1 MYNSG
6 EHSLLSFLRYQ
17 MVDNYV
23 LAMNIKSASFDAAVT
38 VGRITC
44 LSLFPWETA
53 EKTSLNFHGTEWR
66 LLRMIHIAWVLDLYS
81 EVSESLKWT
90 DLVGLNQFISM
101 FSSQKYMPIGFL
113 G

>member
-6 EHSLLSFLRYQ
+6 EHSLLSFLRCQ

-44 LSLFPWETA
+44 LSLFP
-53 EKTSLNFHGTEWR
+53 
-66 LLRMIHIAWVLDLYS
+66 
-81 EVSESLKWT
+81 
-90 DLVGLNQFISM
+90 
-101 FSSQKYMPIGFL
+101 
-113 G
+113 